1 MPTANSILLLQGD
14 AEARLLADADSV
26 MRVVFPERELRLI
39 RAWTTRPDWLGP
51 DAEGPPGSL
60 ICAGLLP
67 KVDVRELL
75 KTPHR
80 LVVFA
85 LLPSVLVPALR
96 HRDGGVF
103 LAHQALRASWSA
115 EAAARLAAECTT
127 VSSLLPR
134 AAVAALEPVIERLHF
149 QGSAVAVCTAFR
161 RVREPLEY
169 RITDGAPTLRT
180 RVRELNLEIA
190 RLSQRT
196 GCFVFDM
203 DRPLAQEGGA
213 TLDADCFGG
222 EGRAAELALEEFAA
236 LALDAQPDDFMPM
249 EAS

>member
-1 MPTANSILLLQGD
+1 MPTPNSILLLQGD

-51 DAEGPPGSL
+51 DAEGPPRSL

-67 KVDVRELL
+67 KDDVRELL

-85 LLPSVLVPALR
+85 LLPSVSVPALR

-127 VSSLLPR
+127 MSSLVPR

-161 RVREPLEY
+161 RVREPLET

-196 GCFVFDM
+196 GCFVFDI

-236 LALDAQPDDFMPM
+236 LALDALPDDLMPM

>member
-14 AEARLLADADSV
+14 AEARLLADADAL
-26 MRVVFPERELRLI
+26 MPAVFPERELRLI

-67 KVDVRELL
+67 EVDVRELL

-85 LLPSVLVPALR
+85 LLPSVLMPALR

-103 LAHQALRASWSA
+103 LAHQALRASWSP
-115 EAAARLAAECTT
+115 ETAARLAAECTT
-127 VSSLLPR
+127 VSSLEPR
-134 AAVAALEPVIERLHF
+134 AAVAALEPVIERLHY

-169 RITDGAPTLRT
+169 RITDGAPTLRM
-180 RVRELNLEIA
+180 RLRELNLEIA

-196 GCFVFDM
+196 GCFVFDV

-236 LALDAQPDDFMPM
+236 LALDALPDDFMPI

>member
-14 AEARLLADADSV
+14 AEARLLADADAL

-39 RAWTTRPDWLGP
+39 RAWSTRPDWLGP

-60 ICAGLLP
+60 ICARLLP
-67 KVDVRELL
+67 EVDVRELL
-75 KTPHR
+75 KTPHS

-85 LLPSVLVPALR
+85 LLPSVSMPALR

-103 LAHQALRASWSA
+103 LAHEALRASWSP
-115 EAAARLAAECTT
+115 EAAARVAAECTT
-127 VSSLLPR
+127 VSPLEPR
-134 AAVAALEPVIERLHF
+134 AAVAALEPIIERVHL

-161 RVREPLEY
+161 RVREPLEF
-169 RITDGAPTLRT
+169 RITDGAPTLRM

-196 GCFVFDM
+196 GCFVFDL

-236 LALDAQPDDFMPM
+236 LALDALPDDFMPM

>member
-14 AEARLLADADSV
+14 AEARLLADADSL
-26 MRVVFPERELRLI
+26 MSVVFPERELRLI

-51 DAEGPPGSL
+51 DAEGPPRSL

-67 KVDVRELL
+67 NVDVRELL
-75 KTPHR
+75 ETPHR
-80 LVVFA
+80 LVVFS
-85 LLPSVLVPALR
+85 LLPSVSVPALR

-115 EAAARLAAECTT
+115 EAAARLPAECTT
-127 VSSLLPR
+127 VSSLVPR

-161 RVREPLEY
+161 RVHEPIEY

-196 GCFVFDM
+196 GCFVFDV

-236 LALDAQPDDFMPM
+236 LALDALPDDFVPM
-249 EAS
+249 QAS

>member
-14 AEARLLADADSV
+14 GEARLLADADSV
-26 MRVVFPERELRLI
+26 MRVVFPEQELRLI

-85 LLPSVLVPALR
+85 LLPSVSVPALR

-115 EAAARLAAECTT
+115 EAAARLAAECPT
-127 VSSLLPR
+127 VSSL
-134 AAVAALEPVIERLHF
+134 
-149 QGSAVAVCTAFR
+149 
-161 RVREPLEY
+161 
-169 RITDGAPTLRT
+169 AP
-180 RVRELNLEIA
+180 
-190 RLSQRT
+190 
-196 GCFVFDM
+196 
-203 DRPLAQEGGA
+203 
-213 TLDADCFGG
+213 
-222 EGRAAELALEEFAA
+222 
-236 LALDAQPDDFMPM
+236 
-249 EAS
+249 